1 MPRKK
6 ETITLSIPPGTK
18 EQLEKIARRFNLF
31 WGKSPSPSGLITAIA
46 QQKLEIGEPFTLNPT
61 QVKALQQAIKLL
73 KDSGCIGEAQ
83 TLSSLLLE
91 RGELEAPL
99 RQAILQQVSQM
110 SQAWRILIEQH
121 IQNQQSFHLLYGN
134 SQGKEWEYTVRY
146 AEITFEEK
154 RFYVQ
159 IWCEE
164 TEDITNPEYPELIHN
179 RCLRLDRI
187 QAVVPTDVPWR
198 QEGLDTLEVY
208 IHFYRG
214 MVKAYEP
221 KANDV
226 SNEVVGD
233 VRQVVKKVSNP
244 FWLIREVFRYGEDCE
259 IVSPQ
264 NVRDRFREKVKSL
277 CQRYGIEI

>member
-1 MPRKK
+1 MSRKK

-46 QQKLEIGEPFTLNPT
+46 QQKLEIGAPFTLNPT
-61 QVKALQQAIKLL
+61 QVKALQQAIKHL

-83 TLSSLLLE
+83 TFSSLLLE

-110 SQAWRILIEQH
+110 SQAWLILIEQH

-134 SQGKEWEYTVRY
+134 SQGEEWEYTVRY

-179 RCLRLDRI
+179 RCLRIDRI
-187 QAVVPTDVPWR
+187 QAVVPTDVGWR
-198 QEGLDTLEVY
+198 QEGLDFLEVY
-208 IHFYRG
+208 LHFYGG

-233 VRQVVKKVSNP
+233 VRQVVRKVSNP

-277 CQRYGIEI
+277 CQRYDID

>member
-1 MPRKK
+1 M
-6 ETITLSIPPGTK
+6 
-18 EQLEKIARRFNLF
+18 
-31 WGKSPSPSGLITAIA
+31 
-46 QQKLEIGEPFTLNPT
+46 KLESHFTLNPT

-187 QAVVPTDVPWR
+187 QAVVPTDVGWR

-233 VRQVVKKVSNP
+233 VRQVIRKVSNP